1 MNVGH
6 PFCYLPPSVT
16 TLGFQES
23 SGCSTFAKEPV
34 WITFVTFAARTYSRT
49 CLVPELP
56 DCAIKLAVFETW
68 PFAMGT
74 LDRMTAL
81 TSIMNSELGIS
92 RFWMHRI
99 RDKPLNTSVRLS

>member
-1 MNVGH
+1 MSASCPSYH
-6 PFCYLPPSVT
+6 LPPSVT
-16 TLGFQES
+16 TIGFQES
-23 SGCSTFAKEPV
+23 SGFRTFAKEPV
-34 WITFVTFAARTYSRT
+34 WITFVMFAARTYSRT

-74 LDRMTAL
+74 LDRMTAS
-81 TSIMNSELGIS
+81 TSIMNSELRIS
-92 RFWMHRI
+92 RFWIQRV